1 MTDATPPQAEP
12 QGFLTRLATFVI
24 RHRGR
29 VVIGWIVLLIAVFAI
44 TPSLTGDYEADYGT
58 PNSESDNAQKL
69 IQDRFPGNSD
79 ETVDVVY
86 KSDAG
91 AESPAAKER
100 VDAFVKDAQ
109 KEEGIGDASPPQ
121 VSPDGKIA
129 IVRLALDRPG
139 WDVPVETGE
148 NLIDDAEKANGEGVQ
163 LELGGSV
170 IQEAQEGGDP
180 AGVGFLAAAIVL
192 LIAFGSVVAAGL
204 PLATAAFGI
213 AISTALIGVLAA
225 VVDVPDWTTAVA
237 SLIGI
242 GVGIDYSLLILT
254 RFRTEM
260 HEGREP
266 NAAIVEAV
274 RTAGR
279 SALIAGV
286 IVLIAVLG
294 LCVMGVTYLYGVAF
308 ATSISVLLVMA
319 ASLTLLPALLAFAGR
334 RVDRLKIPGL
344 GRALKT
350 GGEPVRARKW
360 SQGVQKRPWTAAIVG
375 TAVLLLLAAPLF
387 GIRLGFPDS
396 GNDRDGTTTRTA
408 FQLTEEGFGPGASG
422 PLLLVGDLKSPQDR
436 QGLDRVAAA
445 ARADKDVAFV
455 APPRVNKDGD
465 AGIVL
470 VSPRSSP
477 DAPET
482 VELVNRLR
490 EDTIPSSAGGT
501 EVLVGGVTASLEDQ
515 SELVASRL
523 PLFIVGV
530 VGLSFLLLLF
540 AFRAPLVSLKA
551 ALMNLL
557 SVGAAY
563 GVIALFAEGGFFGQL
578 IGIDTEVPIAPFIP
592 VMMFAILFGLSMD
605 YEVFLLSRVRE
616 EFLKIG
622 ETHQAVTE
630 GLAKTARVITAAAA
644 IMIVV
649 FMGFLA
655 SEEVFLK
662 LMGLGMATAILVDAT
677 IVRMVLVPAVMQLL
691 GRMNWWIPGWLDRL
705 LPHLDPEAEP
715 SSRPAPAPA
724 AGGS

>member
-1 MTDATPPQAEP
+1 MT
-12 QGFLTRLATFVI
+12 
-24 RHRGR
+24 HS
-29 VVIGWIVLLIAVFAI
+29 
-44 TPSLTGDYEADYGT
+44 PST
-58 PNSESDNAQKL
+58 
-69 IQDRFPGNSD
+69 
-79 ETVDVVY
+79 
-86 KSDAG
+86 
-91 AESPAAKER
+91 
-100 VDAFVKDAQ
+100 
-109 KEEGIGDASPPQ
+109 
-121 VSPDGKIA
+121 
-129 IVRLALDRPG
+129 
-139 WDVPVETGE
+139 
-148 NLIDDAEKANGEGVQ
+148 
-163 LELGGSV
+163 
-170 IQEAQEGGDP
+170 
-180 AGVGFLAAAIVL
+180 
-192 LIAFGSVVAAGL
+192 
-204 PLATAAFGI
+204 

-396 GNDRDGTTTRTA
+396 GNDRDGTTTRAA

-422 PLLLVGDLKSPQDR
+422 PLLLVGDLESPQDR

>member
-396 GNDRDGTTTRTA
+396 GNDRDGTTTRAA

-422 PLLLVGDLKSPQDR
+422 PLLLVGDLESPQDR